1 VTFFWKR
8 KRRLVLP
15 FVILVSVVSII
26 VGVDFKIN
34 GRKAQLIMA
43 DLEKE
48 IGLIQPPPGAVV
60 MGHDARSK
68 PRQALVSRDYS
79 ADSSYQSLR
88 AHYDAELSRLGWKF
102 QREDHLKE
110 WEVDRG
116 GMAALYCKESYTASL
131 YYAGEHPQ
139 GRRDYTISLSWGLHS
154 CQQAAFIEGSERGNT
169 VWAGSI
175 VPTL

>member
-1 VTFFWKR
+1 MTDYWKR
-8 KRRLVLP
+8 KLRRFLP
-15 FVILVSVVSII
+15 FVIFASVVSII

-34 GRKAQLIMA
+34 GRKAQLINA

-60 MGHDARSK
+60 MGHDASSK

-102 QREDHLKE
+102 QREEHLKE
-110 WEVDRG
+110 WGGDRG
-116 GMAALYCKESYTASL
+116 GMAAQYCKESYTASL

-139 GRRDYTISLSWGLHS
+139 EMRDYSISLSWGLDS
-154 CQQAAFIEGSERGNT
+154 F
-169 VWAGSI
+169 
-175 VPTL
+175 